1 MSETAVSYDFEQLE
15 PSAPPPRDA
24 PARLLAQAQADA
36 GEIRERARAD
46 GHAEGLA
53 AGHAEG
59 AEEMRQALDALAE
72 VLASIEAL
80 RLEVAENVER
90 DAIELALALA
100 GKVLSATLE
109 IRPDSVVDVVQGAL
123 RRVAGARGLS
133 ILVHPTD
140 LEVVQSAL
148 GELGPRAGSLA
159 PIDVQAD
166 QRVARGGALVRTT
179 EGEIDVRVATQ
190 LERAREVALS
200 ELRGGAP
207 VS

>member
-1 MSETAVSYDFEQLE
+1 MSETAVSYDFEQLQ

-24 PARLLAQAQADA
+24 PARLLAEAQAEADA
-36 GEIRERARAD
+36 VRERARAE

-59 AEEMRQALDALAE
+59 TEEMRQALDAIAE
-72 VLASIEAL
+72 VLLSIEAL
-80 RLEVAENVER
+80 RVEVAENVER

-109 IRPDSVVDVVQGAL
+109 VRPDAVVDVVQGAL

-148 GELGPRAGSLA
+148 GELGPGAGLA

-179 EGEIDVRVATQ
+179 DGELDVRVATQ
-190 LERAREVALS
+190 LERAREIALS
-200 ELRGGAP
+200 ELRDGAP
-207 VS
+207 RA